1 MRVSVDNSVYAL
13 SIFSNA
19 FAAPLRG
26 GAVHAQMTYDKY
38 IVRAV
43 LACLVDIL
51 LQLLVQL
58 ITGFI
63 LAEAVNI
70 LALLILEEGR
80 RGGCQAFRCART
92 HKGYLG
98 ILILHNFVARQNLLI
113 VACINK
119 ICTVVACTL
128 QRHQLHEAVHAVVKF
143 MVTGNAEVIAQIIHN
158 IDNSQA
164 TGQLADRCTLNSIA
178 CIHQR
183 YVRRSCQSILFNLR
197 QAVKADIII
206 NTAMYIVSVQNNNVM
221 LQCPRHQR
229 SGNSHRRS
237 HQKQRCFFQE
247 FFHIHHFL
255 PSLYLHYT
263 LKKAKAPYPKG

>member
-1 MRVSVDNSVYAL
+1 MRMAVDNSVYAL

-19 FAAPLRG
+19 FAAPLRSS
-26 GAVHAQMTYDKY
+26 AVHAQMTYDKY

-98 ILILHNFVARQNLLI
+98 ILILHNFVARQNLLV

-119 ICTVVACTL
+119 ICAVIACTL
-128 QRHQLHEAVHAVVKF
+128 QRHKLQEAVHAIVKF
-143 MVTGNAEVIAQIIHN
+143 MVTGNAEVITQIIHN
-158 IDNSQA
+158 IDNCQT
-164 TGQLADRCTLNSIA
+164 TGQLADRCALNSIA

-197 QAVKADIII
+197 QTGKTDIII
-206 NTAMYIVSVQNNNVM
+206 NTAMDIISMQNNNVM
-221 LQCPRHQR
+221 LQRPRHQR
-229 SGNSHRRS
+229 SRNSHRCS
-237 HQKQRCFFQE
+237 HQKQRCFFPE
-247 FFHIHHFL
+247 LLHIHHFL
-255 PSLYLHYT
+255 PAFVIIL
-263 LKKAKAPYPKG
+263 